1 MFTNSVSTKHWCM
14 VLNKIA
20 VPPQGEKV
28 TIEAQ
33 KLKIP
38 DNPIIPFIEGDGTG
52 PELWHTTRQVIDAA
66 VEKAYGGSKKISW
79 MEVYAGKKAQSVY
92 GKEHSI
98 PEETIAILRDYK
110 IAIKGPITTPVGGQ
124 ARSINVTLR
133 QELDLYAY
141 LRPIRYFKG
150 IPSPLRRPELVN
162 ITIFRENIEDV
173 YAGIEFEIGDEG
185 NQKILDILKSTSSY
199 KKIRFPESTAI
210 GLKPVSKEGTER
222 LIRAAIQYA
231 VKNERNSVT
240 FVHKGNIM
248 KCTEGNFCKW
258 GYELAKNEFR
268 DETILYDECGGNA
281 PPDKILIKDNLADTF
296 LQQTL
301 TRPVNF
307 DVIAT
312 LNLNGDYI
320 SDALAAQ
327 VGGIAPGASLNYETG
342 IAIFEATNDTAPK
355 YAGLDKVNP
364 CSLILS
370 GQMMLRY
377 MNWNEAAENINRG
390 LEKIIS
396 QKMVTY
402 DFARLMDGATEVK
415 CSEFGKSLISNM

>member
-1 MFTNSVSTKHWCM
+1 
-14 VLNKIA
+14 
-20 VPPQGEKV
+20 
-28 TIEAQ
+28 
-33 KLKIP
+33 
-38 DNPIIPFIEGDGTG
+38 
-52 PELWHTTRQVIDAA
+52 
-66 VEKAYGGSKKISW
+66 
-79 MEVYAGKKAQSVY
+79 
-92 GKEHSI
+92 
-98 PEETIAILRDYK
+98 
-110 IAIKGPITTPVGGQ
+110 
-124 ARSINVTLR
+124 
-133 QELDLYAY
+133 
-141 LRPIRYFKG
+141 
-150 IPSPLRRPELVN
+150 
-162 ITIFRENIEDV
+162 
-173 YAGIEFEIGDEG
+173 
-185 NQKILDILKSTSSY
+185 
-199 KKIRFPESTAI
+199 
-210 GLKPVSKEGTER
+210 
-222 LIRAAIQYA
+222 
-231 VKNERNSVT
+231 
-240 FVHKGNIM
+240 M

-281 PPDKILIKDNLADTF
+281 PSDKILIKDNIADTF
-296 LQQTL
+296 LRQTL
-301 TRPVNF
+301 TRPINF

-377 MNWNEAAENINRG
+377 MNWHEAAENIHLG